1 MRLFTVIGCL
11 FIFLTLD
18 AQVTSTN
25 PKAEKHYLEGREQQ
39 RKNNIDKALKAYTK
53 ALTLQP
59 DYYEARARRS
69 LILMDRKDPAAEDD
83 LRYLVR
89 LDPAREPGIWLALAR
104 LCRNAQRYGDAIRD
118 YSSFLQYCPDD
129 HPLYQT
135 GLKEHLQTVFTEQAI
150 KNPVPFDPVR
160 LSPAINDPNTDQY
173 GLVHAADGHIGVFT
187 RRVQKQEDFYITYRL
202 DSVYLEAEPIHFN
215 TPHNEGMHTVSSDG
229 HTLIYTLCHDKSGFG
244 SCDLYRAERMADGNW
259 TKPVNMGKPLNTSA
273 WDAQPTLS
281 ADGNTLIF
289 SSTRPG
295 GIGGS
300 DLWWTTRASGGN
312 WSDPVPLPGAVN
324 TSGNEQSPYLH
335 ADGRTLYFSSDTHP
349 GMGDFDLFISR
360 FDPDSGWCS
369 PVNLGYPI
377 NTEGHEGALSL
388 DIDGMTAYF
397 ATDRFQLDKQRKH
410 LQLYRFTLPPDKRG
424 TPVTY
429 VRGVIRDALTKSGLP
444 GVIRF
449 RVGEGP
455 LQEVRSRLDGH
466 FLCCLASG
474 QDWALSVENPG
485 YSFFSDRF
493 YLTDS
498 AAFKP
503 YDLTIDLWPVSKIT
517 EKEASRIVLRNVLF
531 PSGSDRFLAES
542 YDELKRLRDWL
553 TENSSIRIKI
563 EGHTDN
569 IGADEENLI
578 LSKRRAQAVKQWLI
592 DQGIASE
599 RLETTGFGA
608 EQPVADNATNLGRKL
623 NRRTEIVILP

>member
-1 MRLFTVIGCL
+1 MLFSWSC
-11 FIFLTLD
+11 F
-18 AQVTSTN
+18 AQVIPAD
-25 PKAEKHYLEGREQQ
+25 PKAEKHYLEGRDQQ
-39 RKNNIDKALKAYTK
+39 RKNNPDKALKAFTK
-53 ALTLQP
+53 ALSIQP
-59 DYYEARARRS
+59 DHYEARARRS

-104 LCRNAQRYGDAIRD
+104 LCRNAKRYENAIRD
-118 YSSFLQYCPDD
+118 YTSFFQYCPPD
-129 HPLYQT
+129 HPLYPIAQT
-135 GLKEHLQTVFTEQAI
+135 EHRQVVFTEQAI
-150 KNPVPFDPVR
+150 KNPVPFDPVP
-160 LSPAINDPNTDQY
+160 LCSAINDTTTDQY
-173 GLVHAADGHIGVFT
+173 GLIYAADGSLGVFT
-187 RRVQKQEDFYITYRL
+187 RRVHKQEDFYIAYRL
-202 DSVYLEAEPIHFN
+202 DSVNMEAEPLHTIN
-215 TPHNEGMHTVSSDG
+215 TPNNEGMHTLSSDG
-229 HTLIYTLCHDKSGFG
+229 HSLIYTLCHDKSGFG
-244 SCDLYRAERMADGNW
+244 SCDLYRAERMPDGTW
-259 TKPVNMGKPLNTSA
+259 TKPVNMGKPINTSV

-295 GIGGS
+295 GLGGS
-300 DLWWTTRASGGN
+300 DLWWTTRTSVGT
-312 WSDPVPLPGAVN
+312 WSDPVPLPGTVN

-349 GMGDFDLFISR
+349 GMGDFDLFVSR
-360 FDPDSGWCS
+360 FDPDSGWCTI
-369 PVNLGYPI
+369 VNLGYPI

-397 ATDRFQLDKQRKH
+397 ATDRFQESKQRKH

-424 TPVTY
+424 TQVTY
-429 VRGVIRDALTKSGLP
+429 VRGVIRDAVTKSGLP

-449 RVGEGP
+449 RVGDGP
-455 LQEVRSRLDGH
+455 VQEVQSRLDGY
-466 FLCCLASG
+466 FLCCLSSG

-503 YDLTIDLWPVSKIT
+503 YDLIVDLWPILKIRD
-517 EKEASRIVLRNVLF
+517 KEGSRIVLRNVLF
-531 PSGSDRFLAES
+531 PSGSDRFLTES
-542 YDELKRLRDWL
+542 FDELQRLRDWL
-553 TENSSIRIKI
+553 TENDRIRIKI

-569 IGADEENLI
+569 IGTAEENLI
-578 LSKRRAQAVKQWLI
+578 LSERRALAVKQWLI
-592 DQGIASE
+592 DQGIASA

-608 EQPVADNATNLGRKL
+608 ERPVADNATNLGRKL